1 MFTPFQH
8 LLASHVAMTVLGYR
22 RDGRPIYPI
31 AGGNGEGEGA
41 TDTSGG
47 SADAGQTGQQAQADG
62 QQTTTQTQQ
71 GTATTTA
78 AQAGANESAATIARL
93 EKQLADARKEAG
105 AARTNAK
112 AQAADEAR
120 TALAQEIG
128 KALGLVKDDT
138 PPDPA
143 ELTKQIAAHTA
154 RVAELETAGR
164 AKDIELAVHSL
175 AEKHQAKVSAL
186 LDSRGFV
193 KTIRQLDPAD
203 KDFTTQL
210 DAAIKK
216 AVADNPSFRSAP
228 PAGRSGADLTGG
240 TGEATKP
247 RTTSLGAAIRGHYG
261 T

>member
-1 MFTPFQH
+1 MHAPFRH
-8 LLASHVAMTVLGYR
+8 PLATHAAMTVLGHR
-22 RDGRPIYPI
+22 RNGAPIYVI
-31 AGGNGEGEGA
+31 AGGNGEGEGDA
-41 TDTSGG
+41 DTT
-47 SADAGQTGQQAQADG
+47 SADTGQTGQQAQADG
-62 QQTTTQTQQ
+62 QKTTQQSQQ
-71 GTATTTA
+71 GAASTTA
-78 AQAGANESAATIARL
+78 AQAGADESAATIARL

-112 AQAADEAR
+112 AAAADEAR
-120 TALAQEIG
+120 ATLAQEIG

-154 RVAELETAGR
+154 RVAELEAAAR
-164 AKDIELAVHSL
+164 AKDVELAVHSL
-175 AEKHQAKVSAL
+175 AEKHSAKVSAL

-193 KTIRQLDPAD
+193 QTIGQLDPAD

-216 AVADNPSFRSAP
+216 AVEQNPSFRSAP
-228 PAGRSGADLTGG
+228 QAGRSGADLAGG

-247 RTTSLGAAIRGHYG
+247 RSTSLGAAIRGHYG